1 MLPEFSAGKA
11 RQTHT
16 AHTVMWFRF
25 SSDEPLR
32 RNTPFWRQANV
43 SGQQVNHDL
52 HLLDV
57 STTQGENPAEG
68 RSPEDPGFG
77 SGFTA
82 HSLRGLR

>member
-1 MLPEFSAGKA
+1 MNLSGETLRFGD
-11 RQTHT
+11 RQTYLDNKLT
-16 AHTVMWFRF
+16 MTF
-25 SSDEPLR
+25 
-32 RNTPFWRQANV
+32 
-43 SGQQVNHDL
+43 

-82 HSLRGLR
+82 HLLRGLR